1 MTHAELLDSIYEVA
15 DIWTLGVTAEE
26 VGSAGHRPVR
36 SAHRAIDPCW
46 GSLAWSVGFFKLSFD
61 VELEVPS

>member
-26 VGSAGHRPVR
+26 VGASGHRPVR
-36 SAHRAIDPCW
+36 SAHRVIDP
-46 GSLAWSVGFFKLSFD
+46 
-61 VELEVPS
+61 